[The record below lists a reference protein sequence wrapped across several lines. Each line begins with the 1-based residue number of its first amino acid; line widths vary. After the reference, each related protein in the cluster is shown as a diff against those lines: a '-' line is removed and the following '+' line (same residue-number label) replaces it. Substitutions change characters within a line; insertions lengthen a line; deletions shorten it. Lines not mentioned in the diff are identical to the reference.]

1 MIQWEL
7 AFFPRVKRPG
17 RDVNHRPPSN
27 AEVKN
32 EWSYT
37 SPPIQAF
44 VAWTGTLPLLLGTGQ
59 VTVGSRGHGDVTYT
73 GSEQL

>member
-37 SPPIQAF
+37 SIPPICLYGVDNENF
-44 VAWTGTLPLLLGTGQ
+44 NFFTFLP
-59 VTVGSRGHGDVTYT
+59 
-73 GSEQL
+73 